1 MKTSGSEERV
11 PLGKIVGVH
20 GLKGELKIYLYAS
33 GEEVADTVE
42 SLKSSRETVFID
54 GLPYVLKGLKR
65 HKAVMLVKFEGV
77 SRCEDAKVFVGKDV
91 FVVKRALPDLGKDEY
106 YAFEIQD
113 MEVSSLDGRDLGKV
127 VNIFST
133 GSNDVYVVEGPLG
146 EILIPAIKD
155 VIVKIDVPGK
165 KMIVRLIEGLLEA
178 CPERPERSRRNP
190 PEADEGKGE

>member
-1 MKTSGSEERV
+1 MKTPGSEERV

-33 GEEVADTVE
+33 GIEVADTVE

-54 GLPYVLKGLKR
+54 GLPYILKGLKR

-77 SRCEDAKVFVGKDV
+77 SKREDAEALIGKDV
-91 FVVKRALPDLGKDEY
+91 FVKKGELPDLDDDEY

-155 VIVKIDVPGK
+155 VIVKMDVPGK
-165 KMIVRLIEGLLEA
+165 KMIVRLIEGLLE
-178 CPERPERSRRNP
+178 EVDPERSRRKP
-190 PEADEGKGE
+190 AEGKGE

>member
-33 GEEVADTVE
+33 GIEVADTVAL
-42 SLKSSRETVFID
+42 LKSSRETVFID
-54 GLPYVLKGLKR
+54 GLPYVLKGMKR

-165 KMIVRLIEGLLEA
+165 KMIVRLIEELLEA
-178 CPERPERSRRNP
+178 CHEHSRRKP
-190 PEADEGKGE
+190 ATSLPKDGE

>member
-1 MKTSGSEERV
+1 MNTSSSEERV

-33 GEEVADTVE
+33 GIEVADTVE
-42 SLKSSRETVFID
+42 LLKSSRETVFID
-54 GLPYVLKGLKR
+54 GLPYILKGIKR

-77 SRCEDAKVFVGKDV
+77 SRCEDAKVFIGKDV
-91 FVVKRALPDLGKDEY
+91 FVKKGELPDLGDDEY

-133 GSNDVYVVEGPLG
+133 GSNDVYIVEGPLG

-178 CPERPERSRRNP
+178 CPDP
-190 PEADEGKGE
+190 PKADKGSKGEGKGE

>member
-91 FVVKRALPDLGKDEY
+91 FVVKRAN
-106 YAFEIQD
+106 
-113 MEVSSLDGRDLGKV
+113 SL
-127 VNIFST
+127 I
-133 GSNDVYVVEGPLG
+133 
-146 EILIPAIKD
+146 
-155 VIVKIDVPGK
+155 
-165 KMIVRLIEGLLEA
+165 
-178 CPERPERSRRNP
+178 
-190 PEADEGKGE
+190 

>member
-1 MKTSGSEERV
+1 MNTSGSEERV

-54 GLPYVLKGLKR
+54 GLPYILKGIKR

-77 SRCEDAKVFVGKDV
+77 SRCEDAKVFIGKDV
-91 FVVKRALPDLGKDEY
+91 FVVKRALPDLGDGEY
-106 YAFEIQD
+106 YAFEIQG
-113 MEVSSLDGRDLGKV
+113 MEVSSLDGRNLGKV

-165 KMIVRLIEGLLEA
+165 KMTIRLIEGLI
-178 CPERPERSRRNP
+178 PGFT
-190 PEADEGKGE
+190 EGGG

>member
-11 PLGKIVGVH
+11 PLGKIFGVH

-54 GLPYVLKGLKR
+54 GLPYVLKGMKR

-178 CPERPERSRRNP
+178 SPEHSRRKP
-190 PEADEGKGE
+190 ATSLPKDGE

>member
-54 GLPYVLKGLKR
+54 GLPYVLKGMKR

-165 KMIVRLIEGLLEA
+165 KMIVRLIEELLEA
-178 CPERPERSRRNP
+178 CHEHSRRKP
-190 PEADEGKGE
+190 ATSLPKDGE